1 MKIKYSIIMLYLGI
15 VIAAIICT
23 TKVFGISDNIYI
35 IIGTSATLTFM
46 IDFTFFKIGRLIDK
60 YREKKDKEK

>member
-15 VIAAIICT
+15 IISCIICI
-23 TKVFGISDNIYI
+23 TKVSGMSDNVYTI
-35 IIGTSATLTFM
+35 IVISFILTFM

>member
-15 VIAAIICT
+15 IIACIICI
-23 TKVFGISDNIYI
+23 TKVSEMSDNVYTI
-35 IIGTSATLTFM
+35 IVISFILTFM

>member
-15 VIAAIICT
+15 IIACIICI
-23 TKVFGISDNIYI
+23 TKVSEMSDNVYTTIAI
-35 IIGTSATLTFM
+35 SFTLTFM

>member
-15 VIAAIICT
+15 IIACIICT
-23 TKVFGISDNIYI
+23 TKVSGMSDNIYTI
-35 IIGTSATLTFM
+35 IVISFILTFM

>member
-15 VIAAIICT
+15 IISCIICT
-23 TKVFGISDNIYI
+23 TKVSRMSDNIYTTI
-35 IIGTSATLTFM
+35 AISFTLTFI

>member
-15 VIAAIICT
+15 IIACIICT
-23 TKVFGISDNIYI
+23 TNVSEMSDNVYTI
-35 IIGTSATLTFM
+35 IVISFILTFM

>member
-15 VIAAIICT
+15 IIACIICI
-23 TKVFGISDNIYI
+23 TKVSRMSDNVYTI
-35 IIGTSATLTFM
+35 IAISFTLTFM